1 MPGSQYYMIFFIV
14 ILILIW
20 LFVKNIK
27 IKSRLLL
34 FFYML
39 VIGIMCY
46 SFYNDQM
53 SFEDAF
59 LIGHIN
65 SITAIKLV
73 QEIYLSYYLFIAFN
87 LLAFVLLKIDIFKIL
102 RKQI

>member
-14 ILILIW
+14 ILVLIW
-20 LFVKNIK
+20 LFIKNMK
-27 IKSRLLL
+27 IKSRVLI

-53 SFEDAF
+53 AFEDAI
-59 LIGHIN
+59 LIGHYN

-87 LLAFVLLKIDIFKIL
+87 LLAFVFLKIDISKII